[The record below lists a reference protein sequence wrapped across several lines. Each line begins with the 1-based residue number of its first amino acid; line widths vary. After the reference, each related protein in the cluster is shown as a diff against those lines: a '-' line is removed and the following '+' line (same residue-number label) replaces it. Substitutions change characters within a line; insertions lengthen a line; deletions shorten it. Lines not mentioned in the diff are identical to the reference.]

1 MAVDKFL
8 FIGLC
13 CDMPPC
19 LPNRKSGRDQRINKR
34 RIPSRMNGVSALAT
48 MISVLSFPIIF
59 IVLLYPHVAG
69 ARGKWS
75 TVWLFSWVSIGAML
89 IAALSSP
96 ESHLADQEWGWLDW
110 GVMTMG
116 SGMFLAL
123 IVGRYA
129 NIKKLERARNTTEK
143 RKSKVIQS
151 PGGSKK
157 G

>member
-19 LPNRKSGRDQRINKR
+19 LPNRKSGWDQRINKR

-110 GVMTMG
+110 GVMTIG
-116 SGMFLAL
+116 SVLLLFF
-123 IVGRYA
+123 IVGRFD
-129 NIKKLERARNTTEK
+129 NLKKIARARNSME
-143 RKSKVIQS
+143 RGKSKGIRS
-151 PGGSKK
+151 PGG
-157 G
+157 

>member
-1 MAVDKFL
+1 
-8 FIGLC
+8 
-13 CDMPPC
+13 
-19 LPNRKSGRDQRINKR
+19 
-34 RIPSRMNGVSALAT
+34 MNGLSTLAT
-48 MISVLSFPIIF
+48 LISALSFPIVF
-59 IVLLYPHVAG
+59 VVLLYPNVAG
-69 ARGKWS
+69 ARGKWP
-75 TVWLFSWVSIGAML
+75 TVGLFAGVSFGTML
-89 IAALSSP
+89 LAVLSSP
-96 ESHLADQEWGWLDW
+96 EPHFTDQEWGWLDW

-157 G
+157 GKRSLP